1 MRVYVAGPYSADNV
15 ISILDNIRRGIRTST
30 EVFLAG
36 YSPFCPWLDFLYTLL
51 LQGNEQ
57 LTVEDYYRYSLDW
70 LDVAE
75 AVLVLPGWEKSKGTL
90 VEIARAKE
98 LGIPIYYS
106 LQELKDVHEK
116 KE

>member
-15 ISILDNIRRGIRTST
+15 ISVFDNIRRGIRTST

-36 YSPFCPWLDFLYTLL
+36 YSPFCPWLDFLFEIVLRGEEKL
-51 LQGNEQ
+51 V
-57 LTVEDYYRYSLDW
+57 VEDYYRYCLDW

-75 AVLVLPGWEKSKGTL
+75 AILVLPGWEKSKGTL
-90 VEIARAKE
+90 LEIARAKE

-106 LQELKDVHEK
+106 LQELNEK
-116 KE
+116 NK